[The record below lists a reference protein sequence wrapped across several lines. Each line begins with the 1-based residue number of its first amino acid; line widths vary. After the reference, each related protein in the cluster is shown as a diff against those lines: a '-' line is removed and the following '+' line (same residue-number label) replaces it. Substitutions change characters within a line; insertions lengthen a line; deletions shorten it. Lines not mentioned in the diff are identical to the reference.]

1 MRLSLAV
8 QLALL
13 ALLLGSEAEP
23 SPATVP
29 PPIAD
34 TAVLGGEFA
43 ALRRVLW
50 LPGNPIGSVLLAA
63 QSAPLA
69 HLLLLRTPVSAAAA
83 AAEMRSFAKDE
94 LRRHDGSDESLPILM
109 AIQGIVFDVT
119 SGANFY
125 SKQGPYNQLVGR
137 DASRAVGLMSLEQDD
152 LDAEDDL
159 SELDDAAQFVEDL
172 NLVFYETYV
181 RKYPVLGL
189 LDGSRAIPAGKSGA
203 EWWAEV
209 EAKQREAGGPAALQA
224 DSQATKQKGDL

>member
-13 ALLLGSEAEP
+13 ALLLGSEP

-94 LRRHDGSDESLPILM
+94 LRRHDGSDESLGM
-109 AIQGIVFDVT
+109 FAEKT
-119 SGANFY
+119 
-125 SKQGPYNQLVGR
+125 KQI
-137 DASRAVGLMSLEQDD
+137 
-152 LDAEDDL
+152 DAEIK
-159 SELDDAAQFVEDL
+159 E
-172 NLVFYETYV
+172 
-181 RKYPVLGL
+181 
-189 LDGSRAIPAGKSGA
+189 
-203 EWWAEV
+203 
-209 EAKQREAGGPAALQA
+209 QRVQIGEPNFAHILKIFKFLCGNGEGPIQLQP
-224 DSQATKQKGDL
+224 